1 LYKLEERL
9 RSMKDILDYFST
21 WSAFKWI
28 ILVLIAG
35 FIGQFGKILAQT
47 IIRKIQLARL
57 ARQTPSAIESPP
69 TKDYS
74 ELPDASAAKDR
85 RTQLPAQDV
94 HIDKKALKILAKQS
108 KKEAKKN
115 K

>member
-1 LYKLEERL
+1 
-9 RSMKDILDYFST
+9 MNDILDYFST

-47 IIRKIQLARL
+47 IIRKIQIARL
-57 ARQTPSAIESPP
+57 TRQNPSAIEDPP
-69 TKDYS
+69 TKDHS
-74 ELPDASAAKDR
+74 ELPDTSVTKDR
-85 RTQLPAQDV
+85 HAQLPVQDAR
-94 HIDKKALKILAKQS
+94 IDKKALKILAKQS
-108 KKEAKKN
+108 KKEAKNTTKQAKKN